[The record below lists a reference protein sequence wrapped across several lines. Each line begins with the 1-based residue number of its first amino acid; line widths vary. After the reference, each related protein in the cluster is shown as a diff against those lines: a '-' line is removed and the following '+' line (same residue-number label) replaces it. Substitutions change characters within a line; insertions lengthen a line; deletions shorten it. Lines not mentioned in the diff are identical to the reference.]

1 MSNHR
6 EPSPYGYRLRGLG
19 VLLLV
24 VVLGIFLWQR
34 VTPEPAGG
42 VRFGLVVTDLG
53 DGVGEATPV
62 RLHGLTVGEVVD
74 HRPHGPG
81 HQLVTL
87 SVEGDRFGE
96 LSDELDVRFISGT
109 VFGSTAVELI
119 PSGTG
124 ESLRP
129 QSVLDLGDRASDDTI
144 TTIMR
149 DSGRLLIDVVNRDLA
164 TSLDAGAELTAAS
177 APLLASGLLVL
188 RTMQR
193 KMNLPMAQ
201 LLPKLANATE
211 GTAAFTPSALG
222 IMHSLASVK
231 DLDDPEQ
238 VELANGTIVEVSNLV
253 FSFAGRLVGA
263 LAPMAGLMDAMLD
276 LLVPLNQGLDRVTPQ
291 KVSTLLDG
299 ADGALHRRD
308 GRVELDTELLL
319 QGFPAFDLPLAAMS
333 PSAAESDTRSGGPR

>member
-1 MSNHR
+1 M
-6 EPSPYGYRLRGLG
+6 
-19 VLLLV
+19 
-24 VVLGIFLWQR
+24 WQK
-34 VTPEPAGG
+34 VTPAPADG
-42 VRFGLVVTDLG
+42 VRFALVVSDLG

-62 RLHGLTVGEVVD
+62 RLHGLTVGEVID

-81 HQLVTL
+81 RQLITL
-87 SVEGDRFGE
+87 SVDDDRFRE
-96 LSDELDVRFISGT
+96 LSDDLDVRFISGT

-119 PSGTG
+119 PTESGAP
-124 ESLRP
+124 LRP
-129 QSVLDLGDRASDDTI
+129 QEILDLGNSASDDTI

-149 DSGRLLIDVVNRDLA
+149 DSGRLMIDVINRDLA

-177 APLLASGLLVL
+177 APLLASGLVVL

-201 LLPKLANATE
+201 LLPKIANASE

-222 IMHSLASVK
+222 ILDSLASVK
-231 DLDDPEQ
+231 DLDDPAQ

-276 LLVPLNQGLDRVTPQ
+276 LIIPLNQGLDGMTPA
-291 KVSTLLDG
+291 KVKKVLSGL
-299 ADGALHRRD
+299 DGALHQRG
-308 GRVELDTELLL
+308 GRMDLDTEILL
-319 QGFPAFDLPLAAMS
+319 QGFPAFGQPLAALA
-333 PSAAESDTRSGGPR
+333 PVGGER